1 MAGELLI
8 IDNYDSFTYNLV
20 QLFARLGS
28 HLRIHRNDA
37 LSLSELQDDPPGAI
51 LIGPGPRYPSRAGI
65 SPDIVREFAG
75 RIPVLGVCLGMQCL
89 NEHFGGSTQRARE
102 PLHGKTSHVHHN
114 GRGIL
119 QGLVTPFRA
128 ARYHSLVTS
137 PAPDSPLRIDAF
149 SEGDEAIM
157 ALSHPSLPLFG
168 VQFHPESFLT
178 PQGAL
183 IAESFL
189 KRAYAT
195 AN

>member
-1 MAGELLI
+1 MAWELLI

-20 QLFARLGS
+20 QLFARLGTP
-28 HLRIHRNDA
+28 LRVRRNDA
-37 LSLSELQDDPPGAI
+37 LSISELQEQPPDAI
-51 LIGPGPRYPSRAGI
+51 LIGPGPKYPSRAGI

-75 RIPVLGVCLGMQCL
+75 RTPILGVCLGMQCL
-89 NEHFGGSTQRARE
+89 NEHFGGSTHRAWE
-102 PLHGKTSHVHHN
+102 PMHGKTSRVHHN

-119 QGLVTPFRA
+119 QGLATPFRA

-137 PAPDSPLRIDAF
+137 PAPESPLRTDAI

-195 AN
+195 EN

>member
-20 QLFARLGS
+20 QLFARLGTP
-28 HLRIHRNDA
+28 LRVHRNDSV
-37 LSLSELQDDPPGAI
+37 SLSELQEQPPAAI
-51 LIGPGPRYPSRAGI
+51 LIGPGPKYPSRAGI
-65 SPDIVREFAG
+65 SPDIVREFAA
-75 RIPVLGVCLGMQCL
+75 RIPLLGVCLGMQCL
-89 NEHFGGSTQRARE
+89 NEYFGGNTQRALK
-102 PLHGKTSHVHHN
+102 PLHGKTSRVHHN
-114 GRGIL
+114 GSGIL
-119 QGLVTPFRA
+119 QGLATPFRA

-137 PAPDSPLRIDAF
+137 PAPDSPLCIDAV